1 MPFAT
6 RSAGPSAAR
15 ADPETQ
21 SSVPL
26 RSSPAPLFGVCFA
39 RELVAIRIIAR
50 RRHIMKNSK
59 ADQTQLLAE
68 LRRLESKPPK
78 RADRLIARHLKC
90 EESQSLAH
98 AVAEAARRSSSG
110 AMPVLEAPSE
120 LLPPL
125 I

>member
-1 MPFAT
+1 MIAT
-6 RSAGPSAAR
+6 RII
-15 ADPETQ
+15 ET
-21 SSVPL
+21 
-26 RSSPAPLFGVCFA
+26 
-39 RELVAIRIIAR
+39 R
-50 RRHIMKNSK
+50 RQVMKKMK
-59 ADQTQLLAE
+59 ADRTNLLAE

-78 RADRLIARHLKC
+78 RGDRLIARHLKC

-110 AMPVLEAPSE
+110 TMPALETPSE

>member
-1 MPFAT
+1 
-6 RSAGPSAAR
+6 
-15 ADPETQ
+15 
-21 SSVPL
+21 
-26 RSSPAPLFGVCFA
+26 
-39 RELVAIRIIAR
+39 
-50 RRHIMKNSK
+50 MKNCK

-68 LRRLESKPPK
+68 LRRLESMPPK
-78 RADRLIARHLKC
+78 RADRLIARYLKC

-110 AMPVLEAPSE
+110 TMPVLEAPSE

>member
-1 MPFAT
+1 M
-6 RSAGPSAAR
+6 
-15 ADPETQ
+15 
-21 SSVPL
+21 
-26 RSSPAPLFGVCFA
+26 PLFGASVA
-39 RELVAIRIIAR
+39 RELVTTRIIAT
-50 RRHIMKNSK
+50 RRHIMNNSK

-68 LRRLESKPPK
+68 LRRLESMPPK
-78 RADRLIARHLKC
+78 RADRLIARYLKC

-110 AMPVLEAPSE
+110 TMPVLEAPSE

>member
-1 MPFAT
+1 VIF
-6 RSAGPSAAR
+6 SR
-15 ADPETQ
+15 AP
-21 SSVPL
+21 VRCL
-26 RSSPAPLFGVCFA
+26 LA
-39 RELVAIRIIAR
+39 RELVSTRIIETR
-50 RRHIMKNSK
+50 RQIMKKMK
-59 ADQTQLLAE
+59 ADWTNLLAE
-68 LRRLESKPPK
+68 LLRLESKPPK

-110 AMPVLEAPSE
+110 TMPVLEAPSE

>member
-1 MPFAT
+1 VVF
-6 RSAGPSAAR
+6 SR
-15 ADPETQ
+15 A
-21 SSVPL
+21 
-26 RSSPAPLFGVCFA
+26 LFGACFA
-39 RELVAIRIIAR
+39 RELVATRIIETR
-50 RRHIMKNSK
+50 RQIMTKMK
-59 ADQTQLLAE
+59 ADRTNLLAE

-98 AVAEAARRSSSG
+98 TVAEAARRSSSG
-110 AMPVLEAPSE
+110 TMPALEAPSE

>member
-1 MPFAT
+1 M
-6 RSAGPSAAR
+6 
-15 ADPETQ
+15 
-21 SSVPL
+21 
-26 RSSPAPLFGVCFA
+26 FGACIA
-39 RELVAIRIIAR
+39 RELAGTRIIET
-50 RRHIMKNSK
+50 RRHVMKNVK
-59 ADQTQLLAE
+59 ADQAHLLAE

-78 RADRLIARHLKC
+78 RADRLVARHLKC

-110 AMPVLEAPSE
+110 TMPVLEAPSE

>member
-1 MPFAT
+1 MIF
-6 RSAGPSAAR
+6 SR
-15 ADPETQ
+15 AP
-21 SSVPL
+21 VWRL
-26 RSSPAPLFGVCFA
+26 LA
-39 RELVAIRIIAR
+39 RELVATRIIET

-59 ADQTQLLAE
+59 ADPTQLLAE
-68 LRRLESKPPK
+68 LRQLECKPPK

-98 AVAEAARRSSSG
+98 TVAEAARRSSSG
-110 AMPVLEAPSE
+110 TMPALEAPSE

>member
-1 MPFAT
+1 MPA
-6 RSAGPSAAR
+6 RSCAHSVQAY
-15 ADPETQ
+15 TQ
-21 SSVPL
+21 RVTAKAIGMRPHTL
-26 RSSPAPLFGVCFA
+26 KMTTVNHFG
-39 RELVAIRIIAR
+39 
-50 RRHIMKNSK
+50 
-59 ADQTQLLAE
+59 LLAE

-98 AVAEAARRSSSG
+98 AVAEATRGSSFG
-110 AMPVLEAPSE
+110 TMPVLEAPSE

>member
-1 MPFAT
+1 
-6 RSAGPSAAR
+6 
-15 ADPETQ
+15 
-21 SSVPL
+21 
-26 RSSPAPLFGVCFA
+26 
-39 RELVAIRIIAR
+39 
-50 RRHIMKNSK
+50 MKK
-59 ADQTQLLAE
+59 TKTDQTNLLAE

-78 RADRLIARHLKC
+78 RADQLIARHLKC

-110 AMPVLEAPSE
+110 TMPVLDGPSE

>member
-1 MPFAT
+1 LVVT
-6 RSAGPSAAR
+6 RIT
-15 ADPETQ
+15 ET
-21 SSVPL
+21 
-26 RSSPAPLFGVCFA
+26 
-39 RELVAIRIIAR
+39 

-78 RADRLIARHLKC
+78 RSDRLIARHLKC

-110 AMPVLEAPSE
+110 KMPALEAPSE

>member
-1 MPFAT
+1 LIAT
-6 RSAGPSAAR
+6 RII
-15 ADPETQ
+15 ET
-21 SSVPL
+21 
-26 RSSPAPLFGVCFA
+26 
-39 RELVAIRIIAR
+39 
-50 RRHIMKNSK
+50 RRHIMKKMK
-59 ADQTQLLAE
+59 ADQTHLLAE
-68 LRRLESKPPK
+68 LHRLESKPPQ

-110 AMPVLEAPSE
+110 TMLALEAPSE

>member
-1 MPFAT
+1 
-6 RSAGPSAAR
+6 
-15 ADPETQ
+15 
-21 SSVPL
+21 
-26 RSSPAPLFGVCFA
+26 
-39 RELVAIRIIAR
+39 
-50 RRHIMKNSK
+50 MKNRK
-59 ADQTQLLAE
+59 ADHAQLVAE

-98 AVAEAARRSSSG
+98 AVAEAARKSSSG
-110 AMPVLEAPSE
+110 TMPILEAPSE

>member
-1 MPFAT
+1 MRRQQIMEKT
-6 RSAGPSAAR
+6 Q
-15 ADPETQ
+15 ADHT
-21 SSVPL
+21 
-26 RSSPAPLFGVCFA
+26 
-39 RELVAIRIIAR
+39 
-50 RRHIMKNSK
+50 H
-59 ADQTQLLAE
+59 LLAE
-68 LRRLESKPPK
+68 LHALESKPPK

-110 AMPVLEAPSE
+110 TMPVLEAASE